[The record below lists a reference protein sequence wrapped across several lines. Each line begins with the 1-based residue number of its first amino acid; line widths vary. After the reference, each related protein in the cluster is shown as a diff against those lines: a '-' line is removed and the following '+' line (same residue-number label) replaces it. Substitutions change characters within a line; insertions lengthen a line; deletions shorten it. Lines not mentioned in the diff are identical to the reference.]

1 MDTGKGKFEMFQS
14 AEELEQ
20 LNKRY
25 PNHGAIFRE
34 GEIVE
39 LKGSRF
45 RVSKIIRN
53 GLKLALLPKENI

>member
-1 MDTGKGKFEMFQS
+1 MDTGEGKFEMFES
-14 AEELEQ
+14 VEKLEQ

-39 LKGSRF
+39 IKGSRF

-53 GLKLALLPKENI
+53 GLKLALLPKR